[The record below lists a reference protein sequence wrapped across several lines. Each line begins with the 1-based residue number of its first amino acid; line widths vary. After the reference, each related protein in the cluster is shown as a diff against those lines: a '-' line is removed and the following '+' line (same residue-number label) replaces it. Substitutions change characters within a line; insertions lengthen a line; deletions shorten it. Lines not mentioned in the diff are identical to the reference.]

1 MKTLSSNAQRRQIR
15 LSYLLPAISG
25 ALMLVLFAV
34 PCMFFLYNGE
44 AYQTWS
50 LFGLLGNTWKVC
62 GELSEASANA
72 VWFSF
77 TMRFFVIASYLA
89 LIGYALVAVPSAIC
103 SCKAFSVPYTHPDAN
118 HAKRWLRFFCPNRV
132 TYALVHLLPLLP
144 ALFPHI
150 LLANYRSQL
159 GYFMELWYTPQWL
172 PLWSVVALL
181 IVVDLVGAFALLG
194 AQAREQMDM
203 FCLYKK
209 K

>member
-1 MKTLSSNAQRRQIR
+1 MKHLSSTAQRRLIR

-103 SCKAFSVPYTHPDAN
+103 SYKAFSVPYTHPDAN
-118 HAKRWLRFFCPNRV
+118 HAKRWLRFFCPNRI
-132 TYALVHLLPLLP
+132 TYVLANLLPLLT

-150 LLANYRSQL
+150 LLSNYRSQL
-159 GYFMELWYTPQWL
+159 GYAMELWYVPQWL
-172 PLWSVVALL
+172 PLWLAVAVLTAL
-181 IVVDLVGAFALLG
+181 DLVSFFALLG
-194 AQAREQMDM
+194 AQEREQMDM
-203 FCLYKK
+203 FRLYKK
-209 K
+209 Q